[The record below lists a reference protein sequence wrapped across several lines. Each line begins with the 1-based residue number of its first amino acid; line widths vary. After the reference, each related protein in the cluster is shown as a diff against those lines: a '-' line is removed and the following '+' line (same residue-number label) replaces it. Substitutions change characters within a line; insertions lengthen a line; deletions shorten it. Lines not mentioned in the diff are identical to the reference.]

1 MLLDYADCAS
11 QYANAYQIN
20 QAIQEKR
27 LYRIE
32 RGIYA
37 TTPHVSELAIIQKK
51 YPKAIFTMDSAFY
64 YHGLTTDI
72 PDLYH
77 IATPA
82 KSARLRD
89 KRIRQ
94 VFVNDSIFTLG
105 QVEQVHEGTPIRIYN
120 KERMLIELA
129 RYKSKLPFDYYKEIV
144 LNYRKILPK
153 LNIQKIQDYAM
164 AAPKSGKIMDIIQME
179 VL

>member
-1 MLLDYADCAS
+1 MLLDYTDCAS
-11 QYANAYQIN
+11 QYANAYQIS
-20 QAIQEKR
+20 QALHDKR
-27 LYRIE
+27 LFRIE

-37 TTPHVSELAIIQKK
+37 TTPHVPELAIIQKK

-89 KRIRQ
+89 ARIQQ
-94 VFVNDSIFTLG
+94 VFVADKIFMQG
-105 QVEQVHEGTPIRIYN
+105 QIEQVHEGTNIRIYN
-120 KERMLIELA
+120 KERMLIELL
-129 RYKSKLPFDYYKEIV
+129 RYKNKLPYDYYKEI
-144 LNYRKILPK
+144 LHHYREIIDRLDIEQIQEYVTIFPK
-153 LNIQKIQDYAM
+153 CATLYKRLQNEIF
-164 AAPKSGKIMDIIQME
+164 
-179 VL
+179 

>member
-11 QYANAYQIN
+11 QYANPYQIK
-20 QAIQEKR
+20 QALQNKR

-37 TTPHVSELAIIQKK
+37 ATPFVSELAVIQKK

-64 YHGLTTDI
+64 YHGLTNDI

-77 IATPA
+77 IATPSKA
-82 KSARLRD
+82 ARLRD

-94 VFVNDSIFTLG
+94 FFVAEDIFPLG
-105 QVEQVHEGTPIRIYN
+105 KTDQLQEGTSIRIYN
-120 KERMLIELA
+120 KERMLMELL
-129 RYKSKLPFDYYKEIV
+129 RYKNKLPYDYYKEI
-144 LNYRKILPK
+144 LRNYRKIIDQLDIEQIQEYAAVFPK
-153 LNIQKIQDYAM
+153 REILLKRLDE
-164 AAPKSGKIMDIIQME
+164 E
-179 VL
+179 VF

>member
-11 QYANAYQIN
+11 QYTNAYQIS
-20 QAIQEKR
+20 QALHDKR
-27 LYRIE
+27 LFRIE
-32 RGIYA
+32 RGIYS

-64 YHGLTTDI
+64 YHSLTTDI

-89 KRIRQ
+89 TRIRQ
-94 VFVNDSIFTLG
+94 VFVADNIFTLG
-105 QVEQVHEGTPIRIYN
+105 QVEQVHEGTTIRIYN
-120 KERMLIELA
+120 KERMLIELL
-129 RYKSKLPFDYYKEIV
+129 RYKDKLPYDYYKEI
-144 LNYRKILPK
+144 LRHYREIIDRLD
-153 LNIQKIQDYAM
+153 IEQVQEYATVF
-164 AAPKSGKIMDIIQME
+164 PKSEILWKRLDEE
-179 VL
+179 VF

>member
-1 MLLDYADCAS
+1 MLFDYTDCAS
-11 QYANAYQIN
+11 QYANAYQIC
-20 QAIQEKR
+20 QALQEKR
-27 LYRIE
+27 LFRIE

-37 TTPHVSELAIIQKK
+37 TTPHVTELAIIQKK

-89 KRIRQ
+89 ARIRQ
-94 VFVNDSIFTLG
+94 MFVADNIFTLG
-105 QVEQVHEGTPIRIYN
+105 QVEQVHEGTAIRIYS
-120 KERMLIELA
+120 KERMLLELL
-129 RYKSKLPFDYYKEIV
+129 RYKDKLPYDYYKEI
-144 LNYRKILPK
+144 LLRYRKIIDQLDIEQIQEYMAIFPK
-153 LNIQKIQDYAM
+153 GATLHKRLQNEIF
-164 AAPKSGKIMDIIQME
+164 
-179 VL
+179 

>member
-1 MLLDYADCAS
+1 MLLDYADCTS

-20 QAIQEKR
+20 QAIQENR

-51 YPKAIFTMDSAFY
+51 YPKAIFTLDSAFY

-120 KERMLIELA
+120 KERMLIELL
-129 RYKSKLPFDYYKEIV
+129 RYKNKLPYDYYKEI
-144 LNYRKILPK
+144 LRHYRAIIDQLD
-153 LNIQKIQDYAM
+153 IEQVQEYA
-164 AAPKSGKIMDIIQME
+164 AIFPKSDILWKRLDEE
-179 VL
+179 VF